1 MSGTAFTGYGLEF
14 KYQSS
19 DSPVT
24 FTKVDKAQKVTMPS
38 IKIDT
43 AEVSTMD
50 SPNRSKQ
57 FIATIQDNGEVTVQG
72 IFVPGNASQEA
83 LKAQADF
90 EPHDYEVVLPD
101 SLGTYSFT
109 AIVTEWNLGTH
120 ELTKAAEFTAKL
132 KISTGVISFA

>member
-1 MSGTAFTGYGLEF
+1 MSGTPFTGYGLQF

-19 DSPVT
+19 PSPLT
-24 FTKVDKAQKVTMPS
+24 FLAVDKVQKVTMPA

-43 AEVSTMD
+43 AEVTAMD

-72 IFVPGNASQEA
+72 VFVPGNASQIA
-83 LKAQADF
+83 LKALADF
-90 EPHDYEVVLPD
+90 TEHQFEVVLPN
-101 SLGTYSFT
+101 SLGTYTFT
-109 AIVTEWNLGTH
+109 ALLVEWNLGTH

-132 KISTGVISFA
+132 KISTDVIAFA